1 MELSKTFARIKVT
14 DWLQWI
20 FIKPEKKSAEKLQL
34 AFNLSPLRKKILDNE
49 KHIKEILSKS
59 ECESVII

>member
-1 MELSKTFARIKVT
+1 RKSFAIVNVM

-20 FIKPEKKSAEKLQL
+20 FVKPKKNSAEKLQL

-49 KHIKEILSKS
+49 KIIKEILAKS
-59 ECESVII
+59 EAEVLQIDN